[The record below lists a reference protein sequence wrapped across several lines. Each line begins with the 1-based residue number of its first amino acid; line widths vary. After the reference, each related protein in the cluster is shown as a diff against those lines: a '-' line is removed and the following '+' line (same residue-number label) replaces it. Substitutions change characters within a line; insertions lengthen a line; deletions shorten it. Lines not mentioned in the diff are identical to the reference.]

1 MLKDIKGVIKISIM
15 LVQLVRGSIAL
26 LSLQCMLTFIF
37 CEMGELQ
44 VREFEI
50 KINTN
55 IPLIVICKDCVF
67 VLSDIP
73 DDIIVRRLNI
83 AHNETTFSKSQ
94 LG

>member
-1 MLKDIKGVIKISIM
+1 MFKDIKGVIKISIM

-50 KINTN
+50 KINT
-55 IPLIVICKDCVF
+55 IF
-67 VLSDIP
+67 
-73 DDIIVRRLNI
+73 
-83 AHNETTFSKSQ
+83 H
-94 LG
+94 